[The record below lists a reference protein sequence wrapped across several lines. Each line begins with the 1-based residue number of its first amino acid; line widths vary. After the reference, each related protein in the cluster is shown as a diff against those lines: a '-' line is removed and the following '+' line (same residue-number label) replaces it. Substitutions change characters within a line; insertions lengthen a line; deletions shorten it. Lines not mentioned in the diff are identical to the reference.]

1 MTSRIDF
8 VVSDCEDLACHVGS
22 TFVVDLF
29 LQEDCTD
36 LPIDLTGYS
45 AAISIVEEV
54 DGVDTVI
61 ETITGVIDNP
71 PDGSI
76 HFELSADDT
85 ADLEIGRY
93 WYYLTL
99 TIGTTIY
106 REAHGTFEVAK

>member
-29 LQEDCTD
+29 LQQDCTD

-45 AAISIVEEV
+45 AEISIVETVV
-54 DGVDTVI
+54 DVETVI

-71 PDGSI
+71 TDGSI
-76 HFELSADDT
+76 HFELSAADT
-85 ADLEIGRY
+85 ADLDIGRY

-99 TIGTTIY
+99 TIGTTVY